1 MRLKG
6 QLNKKYDTKEKMAE
20 FLKGYEEFKLG
31 VILKE
36 ERKKAKMTQTQIA
49 ELMGTYKEAIS
60 RLENHSENMTME
72 TLLKYAA
79 ALGLKV
85 KINFEKAEAS

>member
-1 MRLKG
+1 MKFKKHLE
-6 QLNKKYDTKEKMAE
+6 KKYDSEEKMSE

-36 ERKKAKMTQTQIA
+36 ERKKANMTQSQVA
-49 ELMGTYKEAIS
+49 EKMGTQKEAIS
-60 RLENHSENMTME
+60 RIENHSKNINIE

-85 KINFEKAEAS
+85 KIVFES

>member
-1 MRLKG
+1 MKFKKHLE
-6 QLNKKYDTKEKMAE
+6 KKYDTKEKMSE

-31 VILKE
+31 VMLKE
-36 ERKKAKMTQTQIA
+36 ERKKANMTQSQVA
-49 ELMGTYKEAIS
+49 ERMGTQKEAIS
-60 RLENHSENMTME
+60 RIENHSKNINIE

-85 KINFEKAEAS
+85 RIVFES

>member
-1 MRLKG
+1 MRLKE
-6 QLNKKYDTKEKMAE
+6 QLKKKYDNKEKMTE
-20 FLKGYEEFKLG
+20 FLKSYEEFKLG

-49 ELMGTYKEAIS
+49 KLMGTYKEAIS
-60 RLENHSENMTME
+60 RLENHSENMTMD
-72 TLLKYAA
+72 TLQRYAA

-85 KINFEKAEAS
+85 KIELEKSEA

>member
-1 MRLKG
+1 MKFKKHLE
-6 QLNKKYDTKEKMAE
+6 KKYDTKEKMSE

-36 ERKKAKMTQTQIA
+36 ERKKANMTQSQVA
-49 ELMGTYKEAIS
+49 EKMGTQKEAIS
-60 RLENHSENMTME
+60 RIENHSKNINFE

-85 KINFEKAEAS
+85 RIIFESTYVS